1 MSDQLRHPDLDRL
14 LDLLADQA
22 TGALDSAGQAELE
35 SLLHR
40 LPPMTDEEGR
50 PVSPDAMHR
59 AAGVLAS
66 ASVEPVQLSASFRE
80 RLVKQGEALVA
91 STGSAST
98 AAGRARMGWLGW
110 TGWAAAAALAVA
122 LLMPR
127 GAQSPAQRLALVQS
141 ESGTQTVGWT
151 VPAGAD
157 PVAQGVSGDVVWNNR
172 TQRGFLRFKGLAQ
185 NDPSKEQYQLWIFDS
200 GRNDPEPIDG
210 GVFDIT
216 QAERDAAT
224 GDYLVPINAKLMV
237 RQPAAFAVT
246 VEKPGGVV
254 VTKKERLVVLAPVPK
269 A

>member
-1 MSDQLRHPDLDRL
+1 
-14 LDLLADQA
+14 
-22 TGALDSAGQAELE
+22 
-35 SLLHR
+35 
-40 LPPMTDEEGR
+40 
-50 PVSPDAMHR
+50 
-59 AAGVLAS
+59 
-66 ASVEPVQLSASFRE
+66 
-80 RLVKQGEALVA
+80 
-91 STGSAST
+91 
-98 AAGRARMGWLGW
+98 
-110 TGWAAAAALAVA
+110 
-122 LLMPR
+122 MPR